1 MRGNCKVLAQAKLAL
16 SDNSV
21 TIQLTVRSM
30 DERIA
35 ELVVSTLDWIFFI
48 KIVLGNPNQLFY
60 TFKFV
65 LFYISSNSN
74 LFIFKYVLIISIKLL
89 NIIIKLV
96 KF

>member
-35 ELVVSTLDWIFFI
+35 ELVVSTLD
-48 KIVLGNPNQLFY
+48 
-60 TFKFV
+60 
-65 LFYISSNSN
+65 
-74 LFIFKYVLIISIKLL
+74 
-89 NIIIKLV
+89 
-96 KF
+96 